1 MSDTCA
7 LFADIAE
14 RVKRG
19 EVSPAV
25 AYGAQR
31 CATSDD
37 IRARRF
43 YFEAMAAFRS
53 NVLDVADRG
62 PGIRDM
68 MLEFLRSVDAIA
80 PTSTSMDAAMAK
92 RAQQ

>member
-14 RVKRG
+14 KVKRG
-19 EVSPAV
+19 EVSPGV

-31 CATSDD
+31 CATASD
-37 IRARRF
+37 IRARRL
-43 YFEAMAAFRS
+43 YLDALAAFRS
-53 NVLDVADRG
+53 NVQDAADLG
-62 PGIRDM
+62 PAIRDE
-68 MLEFLRSVDAIA
+68 LQDFLKLVTAAA
-80 PTSTSMDAAMAK
+80 PTSASMDEAMAK

>member
-19 EVSPAV
+19 EVSPGV

-31 CATSDD
+31 CATASD
-37 IRARRF
+37 IRARRL
-43 YFEAMAAFRS
+43 YLDALAAFRS
-53 NVLDVADRG
+53 NVQDAADLG
-62 PGIRDM
+62 PAIRED
-68 MLEFLRSVDAIA
+68 LLSFLRTVDAHT
-80 PTSTSMDAAMAK
+80 PTSASMDEAMAK
-92 RAQQ
+92 RAKQ